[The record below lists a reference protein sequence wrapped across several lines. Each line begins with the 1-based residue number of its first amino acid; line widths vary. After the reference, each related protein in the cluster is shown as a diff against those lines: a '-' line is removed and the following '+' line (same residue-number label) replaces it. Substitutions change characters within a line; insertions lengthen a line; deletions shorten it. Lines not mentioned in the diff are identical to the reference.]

1 MKTSRLVRLTLVVA
15 SCNLSVLAI
24 SGIAN
29 AASFTVFTDQTAWE
43 AAVGGKFFTET
54 FDDNVFEDFSVVSTV
69 GQVNNGLWKDQ
80 INDAPLQTTEWQFD
94 KGITAW
100 GGEFWDLAG
109 PGGPGSGIKLT
120 LGLLDGTTQTLGTE
134 MTNSLSG
141 DFFGI
146 VSDELFDTVLL
157 TEGTQSG
164 WRETYNMD
172 RMVYAVPEPTSVL
185 GLLGLGAF
193 GVGKA
198 LQRKKQQLS

>member
-1 MKTSRLVRLTLVVA
+1 MKTSRLFRSALVVA
-15 SCNLSVLAI
+15 SCSLSILAV

-43 AAVGGKFFTET
+43 AAVGGTFFTEE

-69 GQVNNGLWKDQ
+69 GEVNNGLWEDQ

-100 GGEFWDLAG
+100 GGQFWDLAG

-120 LGLLDGTTQTLGTE
+120 FDLLDGTTQTLGTE
-134 MTNSLSG
+134 MSRFLSG
-141 DFFGI
+141 DFFGV
-146 VSDELFDTVLL
+146 VSDERFDTVLL

-164 WRETYNMD
+164 VRETYRMD
-172 RMVYAVPEPTSVL
+172 RMVYAVPEPASVL
-185 GLLGLGAF
+185 GLLGIGAF
-193 GVGKA
+193 GLGKA
-198 LQRKKQQLS
+198 LKRKKQQLS